1 MKIITLC
8 LILLSAIS
16 VTNASLKV
24 LALLPFDSYSH
35 FSVGFGMSRALVN
48 AGHHVTVVSPFPL
61 KKPLKNYTEIS
72 TEDFIDF
79 MDKSELQIQSLNFS
93 HNFISHRK

>member
-8 LILLSAIS
+8 FILLSAIS
-16 VTNASLKV
+16 VAKASLKV

-35 FSVGFGMSRALVN
+35 FSVGLGINRALVN
-48 AGHHVTVVSPFPL
+48 AGHHVTVVSPYTL

-79 MDKSELQIQSLNFS
+79 MEKSELQLS
-93 HNFISHRK
+93 HKLFINLFYRRE